1 MQKRLIAAAVVVSL
15 GAVGGAALAQ
25 VKPEILVKQRQSAM
39 TLIGKYFGPLG
50 GMAQGKVPFD
60 AKIVQ
65 RNADYLHTLAQMP
78 WDGFDPSTKDIKD
91 VKTRALPAIWEQPGK
106 VKEAIDRL
114 QSEVGKLQQVSKGG
128 DEGAIKAQIGAVGK
142 ACANCHDN
150 FREKQ

>member
-1 MQKRLIAAAVVVSL
+1 VQKRWIAAAVVVSM
-15 GAVGGAALAQ
+15 GAVAGAALAQ

-114 QSEVGKLQQVSKGG
+114 QSELGKLQQVSKGG